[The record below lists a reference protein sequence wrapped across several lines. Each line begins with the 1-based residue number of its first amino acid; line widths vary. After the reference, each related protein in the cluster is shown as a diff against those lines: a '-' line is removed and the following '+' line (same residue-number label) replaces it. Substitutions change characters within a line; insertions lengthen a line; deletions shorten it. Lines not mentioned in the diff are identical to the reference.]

1 MIPLRPV
8 IILALVILFSIA
20 SAIIYRFKK
29 PKGDQLIMDA
39 EKARNSANLA
49 QAIELYTLATKELS
63 QNWFIYYSRG
73 LCYKD
78 KKDFENAKKDFE
90 LAIKINPKWSLA
102 AKKELDAINS
112 GEIKLGENFDDVFR

>member
-1 MIPLRPV
+1 M
-8 IILALVILFSIA
+8 
-20 SAIIYRFKK
+20 YKYKK
-29 PKGDQLIMDA
+29 PKHDQLIINA
-39 EKARNSANLA
+39 EKARDSGNLDE
-49 QAIELYTLATKELS
+49 AIELYSQATKELP

-102 AKKELDAINS
+102 AKEELDAINS
-112 GEIKLGENFDDVFR
+112 GEIKIGEKFDDVFR

>member
-1 MIPLRPV
+1 MIPLRPI
-8 IILALVILFSIA
+8 IILALAILLYVA
-20 SAIIYRFKK
+20 SVVIYRFKK
-29 PKGDQLIMDA
+29 PKGDQLIIDA
-39 EKARNSANLA
+39 EKAKNSGNLP
-49 QAIELYTLATKELS
+49 QAIELYSQATKELP
-63 QNWFIYYSRG
+63 QNWFVYYSRG

-102 AKKELDAINS
+102 AKKELDTINS